1 VEELANKGTLGPLR
15 VVNVALLFLLVSPA
29 VRAHSGWFT
38 WVPLTFLGRHSL
50 AVFTTHV
57 VVAEVILGL
66 PQWFDTSATA
76 RALGNLLLL
85 AAMFAAAGA
94 LTLVKSV
101 GVVSSSKHRPF
112 ARDLQP

>member
-1 VEELANKGTLGPLR
+1 VEALANKGTLGPLR
-15 VVNVALLFLLVSPA
+15 VVNVALLFLLVSIA

-38 WVPLTFLGRHSL
+38 WAPLTFLGRHSL

-94 LTLVKSV
+94 LALVKSG
-101 GVVSSSKHRPF
+101 GVVSSSKQRPF